1 MMPSAAPDRV
11 DLLISMVVIVLLVAL
26 AGGMGVYVVS
36 DPGLRAAAPLVRA
49 AEVIRSRWVEP
60 VDGARLTE
68 AGRRAMFDLLDRY
81 SGYVDRTDFDRMR
94 EELSGAYGGIGVT
107 IVPHDGGLLI
117 MSVREDGPAGRVGL
131 LTGDI
136 LVGTDSVPFAR
147 LTPAEAS
154 ALLRGRPGTDVRVR
168 VYRPVAGDTITVALT
183 RQRIPLVHVPFAGL
197 TDRNIIYIRV
207 LDFDAGAADDIRAA
221 VDSLLERAEN
231 RPAGLI
237 LDLRNNPGGLFSE
250 GYRTANIFLKP
261 GAFIVGTDARSRW
274 NEEVHRAMYRDVT
287 DGLPMAVLVNR
298 GSASSAEIV
307 AGAFQQAGRAVLV
320 GDTTFGKGLVQGFIS
335 FPDGDGLR
343 LTMSRYYF
351 DNGVYLNRLDGSLA
365 DSGTGLVP
373 DYYYA
378 YPELD
383 PFVQKLENSLLLQE
397 FAYAHLEELA
407 AEDDLDPAGPL
418 LSAFGRFAAARG
430 FAFTS
435 ATTAAARELLRRT
448 EEEAAAPP
456 AGKAAAEALRL
467 AEQQDRALVFSY
479 AGYIAQ
485 RLRQIAWERA
495 HGAARTYREVIL
507 RSRGDIRLAEEILL
521 ARRS

>member
-207 LDFDAGAADDIRAA
+207 LDFDA
-221 VDSLLERAEN
+221 
-231 RPAGLI
+231 
-237 LDLRNNPGGLFSE
+237 
-250 GYRTANIFLKP
+250 
-261 GAFIVGTDARSRW
+261 
-274 NEEVHRAMYRDVT
+274 
-287 DGLPMAVLVNR
+287 
-298 GSASSAEIV
+298 
-307 AGAFQQAGRAVLV
+307 
-320 GDTTFGKGLVQGFIS
+320 
-335 FPDGDGLR
+335 
-343 LTMSRYYF
+343 
-351 DNGVYLNRLDGSLA
+351 
-365 DSGTGLVP
+365 
-373 DYYYA
+373 
-378 YPELD
+378 
-383 PFVQKLENSLLLQE
+383 
-397 FAYAHLEELA
+397 
-407 AEDDLDPAGPL
+407 
-418 LSAFGRFAAARG
+418 
-430 FAFTS
+430 
-435 ATTAAARELLRRT
+435 
-448 EEEAAAPP
+448 
-456 AGKAAAEALRL
+456 
-467 AEQQDRALVFSY
+467 
-479 AGYIAQ
+479 
-485 RLRQIAWERA
+485 
-495 HGAARTYREVIL
+495 
-507 RSRGDIRLAEEILL
+507 
-521 ARRS
+521 